1 MGEVKFGIVLP
12 MPFDGQVH
20 VRKGEVLK
28 QVLPATAR
36 DFGRAVIA
44 PDTNPP
50 ITDALD
56 VLAYRDEILGVVP
69 SGFEP
74 LLTIRLTDLTTP
86 ERILEAGKAGAVA
99 AVYYPRPG
107 QPSARHSFTPEN
119 FFKREDWF
127 AALAEAG
134 MVLSIHA
141 EHPMFPLLQRE
152 EEFLKLFTEINLPLR
167 FPRLRFILE
176 SISTATALDVVERYE
191 NVAASVTAHHLIL
204 TIDDVIG
211 NHTNLCMPV
220 PKSERHR
227 KRLVEAVVQGE
238 SSRIFFASHS
248 DPRLLSE
255 KNRARGVPGLYT
267 APEALPLLT
276 QVFASKSRAC
286 NLSDFV
292 SINGPRFYQL
302 PEPHGIIEILAQGH
316 LVPDPTDDI
325 IPIVLDQSPPR
336 ADEDAETIP
345 PPPPDLVAD
354 PIVSFCAGQVLG
366 WTVRY
371 DR

>member
-1 MGEVKFGIVLP
+1 MGEARFSIVLP
-12 MPFDGQVH
+12 MPFDGLVH
-20 VRKGEVLK
+20 VKKGEVLK

-50 ITDALD
+50 IMDALD
-56 VLAYRDEILGVVP
+56 VLAYREEILGIVP

-74 LLTIRLTDLTTP
+74 LLTIRLTELTTP

-99 AVYYPRPG
+99 AVYYPRHG

-134 MVLSIHA
+134 MALSIHA
-141 EHPMFPLLQRE
+141 EHPMFPLLRRE
-152 EEFLKLFTEINLPLR
+152 QEFLKIFAEINLPLR
-167 FPRLRFILE
+167 FPKLRFVLE
-176 SISTATALDVVERYE
+176 RISTINALDVVERYE
-191 NVAASVTAHHLIL
+191 NVAASVTAHHLML
-204 TIDDVIG
+204 TTDDVIG
-211 NHTNLCMPV
+211 NHANLCMPV
-220 PKSERHR
+220 PKSDRHR
-227 KRLVEAVVQGE
+227 KRLIEAVVQGE
-238 SSRIFFASHS
+238 SSRIFFASDS
-248 DPRLLSE
+248 DPRLQSE
-255 KNRARGVPGLYT
+255 KNQAMGTPGLYT
-267 APEALPLLT
+267 ASVALPLLAKL
-276 QVFASKSRAC
+276 FADEARGC

-292 SINGPRFYQL
+292 SNNGPQFYQL
-302 PEPHGIIEILAQGH
+302 PESHGIIEIIPKGH
-316 LVPDPTDDI
+316 VVPDPTDEI
-325 IPIVLDQSPPR
+325 IPIVLDHSPLK

-354 PIVSFCAGQVLG
+354 PIVSFCAGQVIE
-366 WTVRY
+366 WTVRH